1 MNKNLV
7 NFIVKKYLRFDKKN
21 PFISISAILAFIGV
35 AIGVMVLILSMAI
48 MNGTAKEFEKKLF
61 TMNYPLTI
69 HPKGSIPLDETLL
82 NKLQKDFPYLKFS
95 PFISSQVIIQNGDVM
110 SGGMIFGV
118 IPEKESSGHS
128 ESFANEEMV
137 YLVTTCGEIFKLK

>member
-1 MNKNLV
+1 MNKKLV

-35 AIGVMVLILSMAI
+35 SIGVMVLILSMAI

-69 HPKGSIPLDETLL
+69 YPKLDNSVNVDLL
-82 NKLQKDFPYLKFS
+82 EKLQNEFPKLKFS

-118 IPEKESSGHS
+118 IPEKESKINPLIS
-128 ESFANEEMV
+128 
-137 YLVTTCGEIFKLK
+137 

>member
-1 MNKNLV
+1 MNKKLV

-35 AIGVMVLILSMAI
+35 SIGVMVLILSMAI
-48 MNGTAKEFEKKLF
+48 MNGTAKEFERKLF

-69 HPKGSIPLDETLL
+69 HPKFSTISLDQELL
-82 NKLQKDFPYLKFS
+82 EKLQKEFPHLKFS
-95 PFISSQVIIQNGDVM
+95 PFVSSQAIIQSGETM

-118 IPEKESSGHS
+118 IPEKEALINPFVSKVIPNSRFS
-128 ESFANEEMV
+128 
-137 YLVTTCGEIFKLK
+137 L